1 MHLRR
6 RLLLAS
12 MLVGAAAS
20 AAPAFAEEAASA
32 GAEVSEL
39 VVTAR
44 RENRTSKGAT
54 GLDLS
59 LVETPQAV
67 TVIDRDFMDVFGLDD
82 ANSVLMLTPGVN
94 VEEVETDRTYYNA
107 RGFDIRSMQVDGVG
121 LPFTWNVAGDVD
133 VAGYEKVEAVHG
145 ANGLLTGTGNPSG
158 TINYV
163 RKRPTN
169 AFRGGAELTA
179 GSWDRIRGEVDVSG
193 PFSPSGRWAGR
204 LVVAAEDRD
213 SWLDLNSSARTFVYG
228 VVEGQIG
235 DNAIVTAGYT
245 QQDSSAEGVLWG
257 ALPLL
262 YTDGTQAEW
271 DESATTS
278 MDWTEWDIR
287 TRTSFVELVY
297 ALPAGWEAKGT
308 LTYNDFKEP
317 SRLFYVYGNPD
328 PETGLGLFGNPGRYD
343 QANNSTLF
351 DGVLSG
357 PLEIAGKRHEIVLG
371 VTSAK
376 SQSGYLQYGVPFTD
390 PAWGALPPFGSWSGD
405 EIAEPTWEPPVQ
417 AANFTNRFNRVY
429 GAAHLDFGRGVKA
442 VVGFN
447 AIDVKTRGDSF
458 GASMRRDE
466 EAVSP
471 YVGATW
477 TFTPNLTLYGSY
489 SDIFEPQ
496 AELDETLQP
505 LGAAKGES
513 WEGGLKGEWL
523 DGRLYTSVALFKAEQ
538 DNYPELAGM
547 TPGGISLYRGI
558 ATRSKGIEI
567 EVVGRL
573 PGGVKVQGG
582 FTTLEIEGDDGA
594 DVRTY
599 VPRQTLV
606 LGATWDVPAVEGLQV
621 GGVVKWQDDI
631 HLDTALGVIRQD
643 SYALLN
649 LVASYRLTEAVKAT
663 VRVNNVTDEK
673 RLTSLYWEQA
683 FYGAPGN
690 VSVSLSYA
698 F

>member
-1 MHLRR
+1 MRLRR
-6 RLLLAS
+6 HLLLATVF
-12 MLVGAAAS
+12 MGAS
-20 AAPAFAEEAASA
+20 AAALPAFADDAASL
-32 GAEVSEL
+32 EEL

-59 LVETPQAV
+59 LTETPQAV

-82 ANSVLMLTPGVN
+82 ANSVLSLTPGVN

-107 RGFDIRSMQVDGVG
+107 RGFDIRSMQIDGVG
-121 LPFTWNVAGDVD
+121 LPFTWNVAGDLD
-133 VAGYEKVEAVHG
+133 VAGYEKIEAVHG

-169 AFRGGAELTA
+169 AFQGAAELTA
-179 GSWDRIRGEVDVSG
+179 GSWDRFRGEVDVSG
-193 PFSPSGRWAGR
+193 PFSASGRWAGR
-204 LVVAAEDRD
+204 LVAAAEDRD
-213 SWLDLNSSARTFVYG
+213 SWLDQNHSERTFFYG

-235 DNAIVTAGYT
+235 DNAILTAGYT
-245 QQDSSAEGVLWG
+245 QQDSASKGVLWG

-271 DESATTS
+271 DVSTTTT
-278 MDWTEWDIR
+278 MEWTKWDIR

-297 ALPAGWEAKGT
+297 ELPMGWEAKGT

-317 SRLFYVYGNPD
+317 SRLFYTYGTPD
-328 PETGLGLFGNPGRYD
+328 RATGLGLYGYPGAYD

-357 PLEIAGKRHEIVLG
+357 PIELGGKRHDLVLG
-371 VTSAK
+371 VTVAK
-376 SQSGYLQYGVPFTD
+376 SQSGYLQYAAPADD
-390 PAWGALPPFGSWSGD
+390 PAWGALPPVGTWDGD
-405 EIAEPTWEPPVQ
+405 EIAEPAWGPPTQ

-442 VVGFN
+442 VAGFN

-466 EAVSP
+466 QAVSP
-471 YVGATW
+471 YLGATW
-477 TFTPNLTLYGSY
+477 TFTRNLTLYGSY

-496 AELDETLQP
+496 AELDENLEP

-513 WEGGLKGEWL
+513 WEGGLKGEWF
-523 DGRLYTSVALFKAEQ
+523 DGRLYTSIALFKAEQ
-538 DNYPELAGM
+538 DNYPEAAGM
-547 TPGGISLYRGI
+547 TPAGITFYRGI
-558 ATRSKGIEI
+558 MTRSKGVEL
-567 EVVGRL
+567 EAAGRL

-582 FTTLEIEGDDGA
+582 FTQLEIEGEDGA

-599 VPRQTLV
+599 VPRRTFV
-606 LGATWDVPAVEGLQV
+606 LGAVWEVPVIDGLEV
-621 GGVVKWQDDI
+621 GGTVKWQDDI
-631 HLDTALGVIRQD
+631 HLDAALGTIRQD
-643 SYALLN
+643 AYAIVN
-649 LVASYRLTEAVKAT
+649 LVASYDLTDAVKAT

-683 FYGAPGN
+683 FYGAPRN